1 MRLDTI
7 VIGTDFSPASTAAAT
22 WVATSLAPRAKLAL
36 IHALEPPA
44 RPPFLA
50 ANSLPAE
57 VLEND
62 ARSAALDQLC
72 ELSRGFGS
80 RVSRVE
86 VRVGRASDVIKQF
99 AVDVGA
105 DLIVVGR
112 HGIRSHRS
120 LLLGTT
126 ADSLVRDATVPVLV
140 GPRAPLRGRTRVI
153 AGVVDASVAARVLT
167 WAGVAA
173 RQLGARLTTI
183 HAIEPAAYA
192 HMASMAAAHS
202 HGDPIADE
210 LVLEAER
217 QQLALRWLNECS
229 RAHIDPSHVDP
240 IVQEGLADE
249 VILERAARERAA
261 LIVLGSH
268 ENTPPLPPR
277 MGRTVRHVLHGAR
290 CAVLVITPA

>member
-7 VIGTDFSPASTAAAT
+7 VIGTDFSPAATATAA
-22 WVATSLAPRAKLAL
+22 WVATFLAPQAKLAL
-36 IHALEPPA
+36 IHALEPGA
-44 RPPFLA
+44 RPAFLSA
-50 ANSLPAE
+50 ESLPNE

-62 ARSAALDQLC
+62 ARNAALEQLC
-72 ELSRGFGS
+72 ELARGFGS
-80 RVSRVE
+80 RVGRVE
-86 VRVGRASDVIKQF
+86 VRVGRASDVIRQF
-99 AVDVGA
+99 AIDVGA

-112 HGIRSHRS
+112 HGVRSHRS

-126 ADSLVRDATVPVLV
+126 ADSLVRDTTVPVLV

-153 AGVVDASVAARVLT
+153 AGLVDAPVVSRVLT
-167 WAGVAA
+167 WAGAAA

-202 HGDPIADE
+202 HGDPLADE
-210 LVLEAER
+210 LELEAER
-217 QQLALRWLNECS
+217 RQLALRWLHECS

-240 IVQEGLADE
+240 IVREGLADE

-261 LIVLGSH
+261 LIVLGAH
-268 ENTPPLPPR
+268 ESLPPLPAR

-290 CAVLVITPA
+290 CAVLVVTPA